1 MSITE
6 TRVPDTGE
14 RLAAPVKP
22 SRAGRPL
29 HRLGIVRR
37 QQGVSRR
44 MMARRLKT
52 DMDSIAQQERE
63 SSDMPLSTLYRWQEV
78 LDVPA
83 SDLLVEPSDSLSAPI
98 LKRAQMLRMMKT
110 ATAILERTGE
120 VSVRR
125 MAQMMVDQIVEIMP
139 ELEGIGPW
147 HVVGQRR
154 TLQELGMAAER
165 CLSQEVFMER
175 DDY

>member
-1 MSITE
+1 MSIIVS
-6 TRVPDTGE
+6 RVPDTGE
-14 RLAAPVKP
+14 RLSAPVKP
-22 SRAGRPL
+22 PRAGQPL
-29 HRLGIVRR
+29 HRLGTVRR

-63 SSDMPLSTLYRWQEV
+63 SSDILLSTLYRWQEV
-78 LDVPA
+78 LDVPV
-83 SDLLVEPSDSLSAPI
+83 SELLVEPSDELSAPI

-110 ATAILERTGE
+110 ATAILERTNE

-154 TLQELGMAAER
+154 TLQELGMAAQR

>member
-1 MSITE
+1 MSTTE

-14 RLAAPVKP
+14 RFSAPVK
-22 SRAGRPL
+22 SSHAGQPL
-29 HRLGIVRR
+29 HRLGTVRR

-52 DMDSIAQQERE
+52 DINDVQQQERE
-63 SSDMPLSTLYRWQEV
+63 SSDILLSTLYRWQEV
-78 LDVPA
+78 LDVPI
-83 SDLLVEPSDSLSAPI
+83 SELLVEPDDELSAPI

-110 ATAILERTGE
+110 ATAILERTNE

-154 TLQELGMAAER
+154 TLQELGMAAQR
-165 CLSQEVFMER
+165 CLSQEVFIDR
-175 DDY
+175 DEY